1 MIGIYK
7 IENLVNGK
15 VYIGQ
20 SVDIYRRIWEH
31 SNELKNNNHYNKYLQ
46 RAYNKYGEENFKFE
60 IIEECEEDSL
70 TEREQY
76 WIDYYNGINSIDNYN
91 FRDAGNK
98 GKLSDI
104 TKQKLSE
111 LNLGKKH
118 TEETKQKISLSNKGR
133 YVSDETRRKISEN
146 TKGKE
151 NRRHKG
157 STNGMYGRHHTEET
171 KRKISEHRKGLTAGV
186 NNPNYG
192 KKCPEKTKE
201 AIRKANKGRIQSE
214 EEKQKRIASMKKW
227 YASDDYKLR
236 KDELALKHTK
246 YTPEI
251 IQQLREEHKLLGSI
265 KQVALNNNMNYEIC
279 RQIIS
284 HYGRFKD

>member
-1 MIGIYK
+1 MLH
-7 IENLVNGK
+7 N
-15 VYIGQ
+15 
-20 SVDIYRRIWEH
+20 
-31 SNELKNNNHYNKYLQ
+31 NKYLQ
-46 RAYNKYGEENFKFE
+46 RAYNKYGADNFKFE
-60 IIEECEEDSL
+60 VIEECSEDKL

-76 WIDYYNGINSIDNYN
+76 WIDYYKGINSIDNYN

-98 GKLSDI
+98 GKLSNI

-111 LNLGKKH
+111 LNLGKKL
-118 TEETKQKISLSNKGR
+118 TDETKKKISLSNKGR
-133 YVSDETRRKISEN
+133 YVSEETRRKISES
-146 TKGKE
+146 TKGNE
-151 NRRHKG
+151 NRKHKG

-192 KKCPEKTKE
+192 KKCSEKTKE

-214 EEKQKRIASMKKW
+214 EEKQKRIVSMKKW
-227 YASDDYKLR
+227 YSSGEYLAR
-236 KDELALKHTK
+236 KAELALKHTK

-251 IQQLREEHKLLGSI
+251 IQQLREEYKLIGSI
-265 KQVALNNNMNYEIC
+265 KQVALNNSMNYEIC

-284 HYGRFKD
+284 HYGRYKD